1 MPRFDVRG
9 LVIETR
15 TPTLAQLSAV
25 KAAARGVQ
33 DYDAARA
40 LVKACAVS
48 PPFVELLRKRPSS
61 IQGLALQ
68 IAMAAGVGGTV
79 RLLEE
84 PEITDEAMAAA
95 YVEHAGRL
103 AALYRD
109 EDDERR
115 TVLPVELETDGGAS
129 ARRFLLRRPLESEVE
144 RYRKANT
151 AEAAK
156 LLVTRIA
163 LWGDA
168 DGLEASLPGAYL
180 TLAEF
185 ALDVCGD
192 YEARLLGES

>member
-9 LVIETR
+9 LVVETR

-25 KAAARGVQ
+25 KAAAKGVQ

-48 PPFVELLRKRPSS
+48 PPFVDLLRKRSS
-61 IQGLALQ
+61 AIQGLALQ
-68 IAMAAGVGGTV
+68 IAVAAGVGGTV

-115 TVLPVELETDGGAS
+115 DVLPVELETEGHACV
-129 ARRFLLRRPLESEVE
+129 RFLLRRPLESEVE

-156 LLVTRIA
+156 LLCSKIA
-163 LWGDA
+163 LWGDVA
-168 DGLEASLPGAYL
+168 ALEAELPGAYL

-192 YEARLLGES
+192 YEARIVGES